1 MQHKDAI
8 IIKKIVKEI
17 KIAMEL
23 LGDASLAS
31 FKDNEMQ
38 KRAICMTVVNI
49 GELVKGL
56 GMDTRT
62 EYKNIP
68 WKAMAGFRDVTAHR
82 YQTLNMEDVYMT
94 VVEEFPS
101 ILNDM
106 LQVDL
111 EED

>member
-1 MQHKDAI
+1 M
-8 IIKKIVKEI
+8 KEI
-17 KIAMEL
+17 KIAMDL
-23 LGDASLAS
+23 LGDASLES

-56 GMDTRT
+56 EMDTRA

-106 LQVDL
+106 LQIDL